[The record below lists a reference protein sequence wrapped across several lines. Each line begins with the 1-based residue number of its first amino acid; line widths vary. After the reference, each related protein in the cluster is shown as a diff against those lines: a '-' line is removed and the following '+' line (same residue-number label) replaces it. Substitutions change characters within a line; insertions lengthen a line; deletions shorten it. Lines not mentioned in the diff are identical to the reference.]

1 MICPREP
8 VSPVNARMSAW
19 RLPPRIVR
27 ALYVSGA
34 PFSLWR
40 QASVACVRPPFSD
53 EEFASDEE
61 VEAEDA
67 AERL

>member
-27 ALYVSGA
+27 ASSVSGA
-34 PFSLWR
+34 PSSSWR
-40 QASVACVRPPFSD
+40 PVSVACETPFSD
-53 EEFASDEE
+53 EEVDSDEE
-61 VEAEDA
+61 VEAEDTE
-67 AERL
+67 ERP